1 MRLTDR
7 IELFEQGEPGWDENN
22 EPIPGQL
29 VSLGMKRAN
38 VSYQVVERTSNA
50 GHANGVVLIEEIR
63 AIIEPM
69 VFDPAKHQVKWNG
82 VMYTN
87 DGPPMARRRNGRT
100 HHLTLALKIAANV

>member
-7 IELFEQGEPGWDENN
+7 IELFEQGEPGRDENN

-38 VSYQVVERTSNA
+38 VSYQVVERTTNSGQTNS
-50 GHANGVVLIEEIR
+50 VVLIEEIR
-63 AIIEPM
+63 AIVEPM
-69 VFDPAKHQVKWNG
+69 DFDPAKHHVKWNG
-82 VMYTN
+82 VMYRN

-100 HHLTLALKIAANV
+100 HHLTLALKLAANI